1 MGVLGA
7 CTGVSAAPRPP
18 QMTPFPVQSHWWS
31 VSGLICQPQGRSRGS
46 ETAPPHTRF
55 PFP

>member
-7 CTGVSAAPRPP
+7 CTGVSAAPRLP

-31 VSGLICQPQGRSRGS
+31 VSGLICQPQGRSRGP
-46 ETAPPHTRF
+46 ENAPPHTRF